1 MKKMKNAKQFE
12 NLKFYLCQVD
22 CEHLSHTV
30 RFLPI
35 YYGLLL
41 IWSAA
46 NACSTKPNL
55 SFLYQDVD

>member
-35 YYGLLL
+35 IMDYYLFGVLQMHVVQ
-41 IWSAA
+41 
-46 NACSTKPNL
+46 NQT
-55 SFLYQDVD
+55 